1 MRTYRFL
8 PLAVVLALGAVLVPG
23 PALSLSAP
31 RTLAVAVSLGD
42 LTGRSGVVDPPF
54 PVDFV
59 GISWTSGGEP
69 SMRLRA
75 DDGTW
80 KPWTVAH
87 EEEIPANDGATFS
100 RLVEASDAD
109 AFQVRGRNRDVRVA
123 AINTTDGPRSPVWS
137 WGQAQAAHIAQ
148 PPVIS
153 RAAWGA
159 DESYRF
165 RADGTEKSPPV
176 FFPTQKLIVHHTVTA
191 NADPDPA
198 ATVRAIYRYHAIDRG
213 WGDIGY
219 NFLVDANGQI
229 YKGRYS
235 GPPGTTTAD
244 TSTGEDASG
253 NGVRGAHT
261 AGSNSGTMGI
271 AVLGTYSSTPVPVP
285 ARSALIEHLA
295 WESERHG
302 LDPLA
307 TTTFVNPSDGSRKT
321 VANIS
326 GHRDWRATQCPG
338 GALYAD
344 LPAIRQE
351 TAARIGSGGTP
362 LVADHRAP
370 RISKVKTASVRR
382 LSAVVRWSTSE
393 PADSQVQYW
402 TRGKPRRETDLQA
415 RLVTAHRTR
424 LKRLKPD
431 TTYGFRVRSA
441 DQAGNPTWRKGRPF
455 QTDGG

>member
-1 MRTYRFL
+1 MRRYRLL
-8 PLAVVLALGAVLVPG
+8 PLALALGLGAALVPG
-23 PALSLSAP
+23 PAFSLSPP
-31 RTLAVAVSLGD
+31 RTLALPHELGD
-42 LTGRSGVVDPPF
+42 LADRSGVVDPPF
-54 PVDFV
+54 PIDFV
-59 GISWTSGGEP
+59 GISWTAGEEPDIRFRTGG
-69 SMRLRA
+69 RWT
-75 DDGTW
+75 TW
-80 KPWTVAH
+80 RVAH
-87 EEEIPANDGATFS
+87 HDEIPTDHGATFS
-100 RLVEASDAD
+100 RLIDAGDAD
-109 AFQVRGRNRDVRVA
+109 AYQVRGHNRGARAV
-123 AINTTDGPRSPVWS
+123 AINTTDGPRTPVWS
-137 WGQAQAAHIAQ
+137 WGQAQAAHITQ
-148 PPVIS
+148 PAVVT
-153 RAAWGA
+153 RALWGA

-165 RADGTEKSPPV
+165 RADGSEKSPPV
-176 FFPTQKLIVHHTVTA
+176 FFPTQKLIVHHTVTS

-244 TSTGEDASG
+244 TTTGEDAAG

-261 AGSNSGTMGI
+261 GGWNSGTMGI
-271 AVLGTYSSTPVPVP
+271 AVLGTFTSTPIPTA

-295 WESERHG
+295 WEAERHG

-326 GHRDWRATQCPG
+326 GHRDWRPTECPG

-351 TAARIGSGGTP
+351 TAARIGAGGTP
-362 LVADHRAP
+362 LVVDNRPP
-370 RISKVKTASVRR
+370 RISGVKTAGVRR
-382 LSAVVRWSTSE
+382 LSAVVRWSTNE
-393 PADSQVQYW
+393 PADAQVQFW
-402 TRGKPRRETDLQA
+402 TRGKPRRETDVQTKLA
-415 RLVTAHRTR
+415 TAHRTR
-424 LKRLKPD
+424 LVRLKPG
-431 TTYGFRVRSA
+431 TSYAFRVRSA
-441 DQAGNPTWRKGRPF
+441 DDAGNPAWRKGQSF